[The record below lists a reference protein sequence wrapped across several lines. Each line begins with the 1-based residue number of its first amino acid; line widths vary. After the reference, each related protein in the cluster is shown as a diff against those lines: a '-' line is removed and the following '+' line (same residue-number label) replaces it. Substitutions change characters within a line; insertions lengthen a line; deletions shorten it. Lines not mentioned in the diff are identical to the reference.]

1 MASFGEIGERE
12 IIRRMLRAVRPS
24 GRDGPGDDAALAD
37 ISGRLAICSD
47 GLTFKRHKPDTMTF
61 EQFGWTA
68 AAVNFSDLA
77 SMGARPNGLV
87 ISLMVPAD
95 TDEESIYDIMSGA
108 DQCAEFCGTFIIG
121 GDTKEG
127 EGAAVATAIGSMED
141 RVPMTRYGAGPGD
154 LVAITGPLGGPAA
167 GWHSLKHGLD
177 IEEAEIA
184 LKVPVPRVDEGIA
197 LSGSGAVTSCIDL
210 SDGLAEAAWSICG
223 SSRVGMEFH
232 RDFLPE
238 GEGVAEVSELLG
250 MPRDEMTLYWGGEY
264 ELMFTFKKDKIK
276 ALYGCGAPFTIIG
289 VVDNGNSPKI
299 SDADKTEV
307 LGHGIY

>member
-47 GLTFKRHKPDTMTF
+47 GLTFKRHMPDTMTF

-87 ISLMVPAD
+87 VSLMVPAD
-95 TDEESIYDIMSGA
+95 MDEEQIYEIMSGA

-141 RVPMTRYGAGPGD
+141 RAPMTRYGAVPGD
-154 LVAITGPLGGPAA
+154 LVAITGPLGGPSA

-177 IEEAEIA
+177 IEEAETA
-184 LKVPVPRVDEGIA
+184 LKVPMPRVEEGIA

-223 SSRVGMEFH
+223 LSRVGMEFH

-250 MPRDEMTLYWGGEY
+250 IHRDKMTLYWGGEY
-264 ELMFTFKKDKIK
+264 ELMFTFQKRQDQS
-276 ALYGCGAPFTIIG
+276 ALRMRGPIH
-289 VVDNGNSPKI
+289 DNRRSGQRKLAEDI
-299 SDADKTEV
+299 RRR
-307 LGHGIY
+307 